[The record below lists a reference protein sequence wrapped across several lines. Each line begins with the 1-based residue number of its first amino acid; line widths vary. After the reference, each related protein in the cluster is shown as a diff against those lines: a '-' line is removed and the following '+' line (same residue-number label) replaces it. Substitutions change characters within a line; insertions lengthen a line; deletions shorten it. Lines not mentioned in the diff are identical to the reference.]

1 MTQHCYHAGVTT
13 PQLRTV
19 HIAGGNCGL
28 CGFD

>member
-1 MTQHCYHAGVTT
+1 MT
-13 PQLRTV
+13 PQVRIV